1 MENNRKKFH
10 NDIECVPLGFAN
22 GSAPGAPFTERE
34 KEKMIEEA
42 RKKLL
47 SFPEVELFIGAKLDI
62 QKDYSIASGIFP
74 KIIRSIL
81 SPQPQKLG
89 RLLYNPLLEKSL
101 RTCIMELLVRNGH
114 SMQNRQ
120 QSHLSLH

>member
-42 RKKLL
+42 AEHFGNFLTALKC
-47 SFPEVELFIGAKLDI
+47 D
-62 QKDYSIASGIFP
+62 
-74 KIIRSIL
+74 
-81 SPQPQKLG
+81 
-89 RLLYNPLLEKSL
+89 
-101 RTCIMELLVRNGH
+101 
-114 SMQNRQ
+114 
-120 QSHLSLH
+120 